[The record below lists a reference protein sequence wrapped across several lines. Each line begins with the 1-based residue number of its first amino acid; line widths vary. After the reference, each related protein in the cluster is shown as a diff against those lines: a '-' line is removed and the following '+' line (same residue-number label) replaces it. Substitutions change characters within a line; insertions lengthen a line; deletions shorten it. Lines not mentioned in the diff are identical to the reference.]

1 MLTLSEEISSAY
13 QRNQCLDERYNSS
26 DIKSFMKK
34 ISFQG
39 TFKCFKEVA
48 RKFVA
53 RKFVPELRSNLLKRS
68 VPKATK
74 STRFNQVN
82 RMIKV
87 GKIKHATKIVWSHS
101 IKAFKYYQQNF
112 KFDSTN
118 NR

>member
-1 MLTLSEEISSAY
+1 MFQKMML
-13 QRNQCLDERYNSS
+13 
-26 DIKSFMKK
+26 FH
-34 ISFQG
+34 
-39 TFKCFKEVA
+39 
-48 RKFVA
+48 VA

-82 RMIKV
+82 RMIKM

-101 IKAFKYYQQNF
+101 IEAFKCYQQNL
-112 KFDSTN
+112 KIDSIN